1 MIEIVEPAP
10 FLETRALFTAGPIV
24 KPGFGAMATR
34 HAAARTVGFLADGRL
49 LATIGFW
56 PLGEG
61 AEEVFVVAAPRAQT
75 APHLVAL
82 VRAARLTLAARRQ
95 DGVGR
100 FVAYVLRGHEPGRRL
115 ARLAGFRLITCEAAA
130 AFERWERAA

>member
-1 MIEIVEPAP
+1 MIAIVEPAP

-24 KPGFGAMATR
+24 KPGFGAQATR
-34 HAAARTVGFLADGRL
+34 HAAARTVGLCHDGRL

-95 DGVGR
+95 DGVVR
-100 FVAYVLRGHEPGRRL
+100 LVAHVAARHEPGRRL
-115 ARLAGFRLITCEAAA
+115 ARLAGFGESSCEAAA

>member
-1 MIEIVEPAP
+1 MITIVAPAP

-34 HAAARTVGFLADGRL
+34 HAAAQTVGLVHDGRL
-49 LATIGFW
+49 LGTIGFW

-95 DGVGR
+95 DGVVR
-100 FVAYVLRGHEPGRRL
+100 LVAYVAFAHEPGRRL
-115 ARLAGFRLITCEAAA
+115 ARLAGFRPFPREAAA